1 MVRPA
6 GHVDPRYFHPRPNLP
21 DLPLPPVFLSCGLEG
36 DVRSEG
42 EGRAQVEVCSS
53 FLELRTWRDVR
64 SVGEGRR
71 HMSAETEES
80 TPEDRA
86 QRTRRGGEGGM
97 K

>member
-6 GHVDPRYFHPRPNLP
+6 GHVNPRYFHPRPHLS
-21 DLPLPPVFLSCGLEG
+21 DLSLPPVFLSCGLEG

-42 EGRAQVEVCSS
+42 EGRAQVEVLVFSG
-53 FLELRTWRDVR
+53 LRTWRDVR

-71 HMSAETEES
+71 HMRAETEES